1 MIRPLALLTLAAVLA
16 GASSGATL
24 LAQQKPAIV
33 IQDGL
38 ASYQVL
44 QRNEE
49 GTAAVSF
56 KGMSTVAGT
65 MEARLQ
71 KDGTTLRDWSE
82 VGRAAEG
89 TFSARIERIPT
100 GGEYT
105 LELRLRDGT
114 GKTTATTA
122 VEHLLVGDL
131 WVLAGQSNMQGV
143 GNLTN
148 VEPPSPRVHSFDMA
162 DRWQVAE
169 EPLHW
174 LLEAVDSV
182 HWRNRTDRQQRER
195 EARKQRETRTK
206 GAGLG
211 LAFANE
217 MVRRTGVPVG
227 LVPCAHGGTSMDQWS
242 PALKDEGGRSLYGAM
257 IRRITQVGGRVK
269 GVLWYQGE
277 SDALSTPAGFATKF
291 NAFIPTLRSDTDH
304 PDLPFY
310 HVQIG
315 RFVQDVEP
323 AGWNTVQEAQ
333 RRTADSIP
341 HTAMVASVDLPLD
354 DSIHISTAGLKR
366 LGIRLAKIACRDLF
380 GQHEVKPGPQ
390 LEKITQEGRVLR
402 VTFRDVNGS
411 LRPATHLGGFSIRTA
426 GGTKLPIV
434 FEAKIDPDRPS
445 SVLLK
450 LTGDVPEGAFLWYG
464 HGLDPYCNLHD
475 AEEMAAPVFGPVALG
490 ADGKK

>member
-1 MIRPLALLTLAAVLA
+1 MLRPLALLTLAAALA
-16 GASSGATL
+16 GGSSGATL

-33 IQDGL
+33 IQDRL

-44 QRNEE
+44 QRNED
-49 GTAAVSF
+49 GTAAVSL
-56 KGMSTVAGT
+56 GGTSTGAGT
-65 MEARLQ
+65 IEARLR
-71 KDGTTLRDWSE
+71 KNGTTLRDWSE
-82 VGRAAEG
+82 VGRAVEG

-105 LELRLRDGT
+105 LELRLRDGA

-182 HWRNRTDRQQRER
+182 HWRNRTDREERER

-227 LVPCAHGGTSMDQWS
+227 LVPCAHGGTSPVPLWCDDPS
-242 PALKDEGGRSLYGAM
+242 DYPGR
-257 IRRITQVGGRVK
+257 
-269 GVLWYQGE
+269 
-277 SDALSTPAGFATKF
+277 
-291 NAFIPTLRSDTDH
+291 RS
-304 PDLPFY
+304 
-310 HVQIG
+310 
-315 RFVQDVEP
+315 R
-323 AGWNTVQEAQ
+323 Q
-333 RRTADSIP
+333 RRALVSGRIGCF
-341 HTAMVASVDLPLD
+341 VS
-354 DSIHISTAGLKR
+354 
-366 LGIRLAKIACRDLF
+366 
-380 GQHEVKPGPQ
+380 PG
-390 LEKITQEGRVLR
+390 
-402 VTFRDVNGS
+402 
-411 LRPATHLGGFSIRTA
+411 
-426 GGTKLPIV
+426 
-434 FEAKIDPDRPS
+434 
-445 SVLLK
+445 
-450 LTGDVPEGAFLWYG
+450 
-464 HGLDPYCNLHD
+464 
-475 AEEMAAPVFGPVALG
+475 
-490 ADGKK
+490 